1 MPDPQHYADS
11 AIAPSR
17 APFAIVPSDTERLPA
32 ATKAIY
38 VGTGG
43 AVTLRGV
50 DAGADV
56 TYRNVP
62 SGTRRTVRRSALIPS
77 SRPATSRAA
86 AQAALTHSVTHSG
99 RPAAASA
106 IPSTKQNAAGTLQAS
121 EKRTASG
128 LASAGKLSVLTVL
141 TLLTV

>member
-1 MPDPQHYADS
+1 MPDLQHYADS

-17 APFAIVPSDTERLPA
+17 APFAIIPSDTERLPA

-50 DAGADV
+50 DASADV

-62 SGTRRTVRRSALIPS
+62 SGGYLVVCAAHVRATGTTAADLIGE
-77 SRPATSRAA
+77 A
-86 AQAALTHSVTHSG
+86 
-99 RPAAASA
+99 
-106 IPSTKQNAAGTLQAS
+106 
-121 EKRTASG
+121 
-128 LASAGKLSVLTVL
+128 
-141 TLLTV
+141 